1 MIEMAAAAAGRAVQ
15 RCLGPVANAHG
26 LYIEALRQ
34 AGIKKQGRLFVRPA
48 LITLEGVLTSAIASA
63 TDEYRVP
70 ADEVLLVREMRGHF
84 AFDNVDGEA
93 LALGNFNAMTPEQ
106 YVVAKA
112 RNCTLLIERA
122 DRGVKVTQEASLVLG
137 DILTAVGGAPI
148 RFDEG
153 SPGWIIPP
161 AETLKL
167 TAALIDT
174 AAPGQSSRYGVVMTG
189 SLLSIVSA

>member
-1 MIEMAAAAAGRAVQ
+1 MIEMAAQAAGRAVQ
-15 RCLGPVANAHG
+15 RCLGPVADAHG

-48 LITLEGVLTSAIASA
+48 IVTLEGVLTSATASA
-63 TDEYRVP
+63 TDEFRVP
-70 ADEVLLVREMRGHF
+70 ADEVLLVRELRGHF

-106 YVVAKA
+106 YVIAKA
-112 RNCTLLIERA
+112 RNCTLLLERT
-122 DRGVKVTQEASLVLG
+122 DRALKITQEASLVLG
-137 DILTAVGGAPI
+137 DILSASGGQPI

-153 SPGWIIPP
+153 SPGWIVPP
-161 AETLKL
+161 SETIKL

-174 AAPGQSSRYGVVMTG
+174 VATGQSSRYGVVMTG